1 VITESIM
8 DDSFSNLEEREVATN
23 VFRAKASIDSQTNY
37 LTATAKD
44 WGQWVDTFNFMHGD
58 ETYIDNNLDVE
69 SLANLQIDMMLF
81 FDASGELYY
90 IAGVDHHT
98 IEERN
103 ISATFR
109 EYIATEHLLFLEPS
123 LDKYVSGMIST
134 PEGPMMVGTSPIT
147 PNPIDETIAGTIVIA
162 KFLDPGFIEEL
173 EETTQLSINIKDIV
187 PYIPSLDNN
196 SALLQDSES
205 FQIDYADEGT
215 AVGTTLL
222 KDINGVPALAMEI
235 EMQRDVYQQGQSA
248 IHYVLYALFAIGA
261 VYGLVLILLIEKS
274 VLARVTLLSRNVNSI
289 TENGSLSS
297 RVHISGNDELR
308 MLADNMNHM
317 LQTLEDN
324 EEKLQAAE
332 HENQQ
337 KMEAVLANILSG
349 ILIIDS
355 QTHKI
360 IDVNPAAEDIIGL
373 PKKELVGREC
383 HEFICPAEKGKCPIS
398 DLGMSVNRSERM
410 LINQEGKKIWILK
423 SVVPVTVSGKDYFIE
438 SFVDLSKI
446 KEAEE
451 KLIQARVAAETAN
464 RAKSD
469 FLTTMSHEL
478 RTPLNSII
486 GFSDLIISGSV
497 GQISDTQRRFIENI
511 SSSGKHLLALIN
523 NVLDLSKVEANKME
537 LYYEIFSVADVFSE
551 VKQLIS
557 PLAAGSGLRVEFHRE
572 DNITTMYADKTR
584 FKQILFN
591 LISNAIKFTPT
602 DGSVA
607 VFASRKG
614 DMAEF
619 IVKDTGIG
627 ISKND
632 KGRLFQPFTQLDSA
646 INRQYAGTGLGL
658 SLVKQFIEM
667 HNGNI
672 RVDSEVGKGT
682 TFTFE
687 LPLIKRDIK
696 EVNLREARDKGDGLG
711 EANIVSGTIRQENTI
726 IEEPLILVIEDDDNS
741 RELLEV
747 TLKNEGYRVASA
759 SSGAEAL
766 KLAERLK
773 PLAITLDIMMP
784 GMDGWDVLKHLKEE
798 ERTKDIPV
806 IITSM
811 LDDKE
816 IGRTWG
822 AIDYFIKP
830 VDKDVLIAALEK
842 IEGNV
847 LKRDARETAK
857 SSIN

>member
-1 VITESIM
+1 MITESIM

>member
-1 VITESIM
+1 
-8 DDSFSNLEEREVATN
+8 
-23 VFRAKASIDSQTNY
+23 
-37 LTATAKD
+37 
-44 WGQWVDTFNFMHGD
+44 MHGD
-58 ETYIDNNLDVE
+58 ETYVDNNLDAG

-109 EYIATEHLLFLEPS
+109 EYIATEHLLFSEPS
-123 LDKYVSGMIST
+123 LDKYVSGVIST

-162 KFLDPGFIEEL
+162 KFLDPEFIEEL

-187 PYIPSLDNN
+187 PDISSLDNN

-337 KMEAVLANILSG
+337 KMEAVLANIISG

-451 KLIQARVAAETAN
+451 KLILARVAAETAN

-557 PLAAGSGLRVEFHRE
+557 PLAAGNGLRVEFHRE

-602 DGSVA
+602 DGSVT

-711 EANIVSGTIRQENTI
+711 EANIVSGTIRQGNTI

-847 LKRDARETAK
+847 LKRDARETTK

>member
-1 VITESIM
+1 M

-44 WGQWVDTFNFMHGD
+44 WGQWADTFNFMHGD
-58 ETYIDNNLDVE
+58 ETYIDNNLDTG

-98 IEERN
+98 FEERN

-109 EYIATEHLLFLEPS
+109 EYITTEHLLFSEPS
-123 LDKYVSGMIST
+123 LDKYVSGVIST

-162 KFLDPGFIEEL
+162 KFLDPEFIEEL

-187 PYIPSLDNN
+187 PDIPSLDDN

-205 FQIDYADEGT
+205 LQIDYADEDT
-215 AVGTTLL
+215 VVGTTLL
-222 KDINGVPALAMEI
+222 KDINGIPALAMEI

-248 IHYVLYALFAIGA
+248 IHYVLYALFTIGA

-274 VLARVTLLSRNVNSI
+274 VLARVTLLSRNVNAI

-297 RVHISGNDELR
+297 RVYMSGNDELY

-337 KMEAVLANILSG
+337 KMEAVLANIISG
-349 ILIIDS
+349 ILVIDS
-355 QTHKI
+355 KTHII

-373 PKKELVGREC
+373 PKEDIVGREC
-383 HEFICPAEKGKCPIS
+383 HDFMCPAERGKCPIS

-410 LINQEGKKIWILK
+410 LINQEGQKIWVLK
-423 SVVPVTVSGKDYFIE
+423 SVIPVTISGKDYFIE

-469 FLTTMSHEL
+469 FLSTMSHEL

-486 GFSDLIISGSV
+486 GFSDLITSGSA

-511 SSSGKHLLALIN
+511 SASGKHLLALIN

-537 LYYEIFSVADVFSE
+537 LYYEIFSVADVFSK

-557 PLAAGSGLRVEFHRE
+557 PLAAGNGLRVEFHRE
-572 DNITTMYADKTR
+572 ENITTMYADKTR

-602 DGSVA
+602 DGIVSVF
-607 VFASRKG
+607 VSRKG
-614 DMAEF
+614 NMAEF

-687 LPLIKRDIK
+687 LPLIEGDIK
-696 EVNLREARDKGDGLG
+696 EVNLREARDKGNGLG
-711 EANIVSGTIRQENTI
+711 EADIVPGTIRQENTI
-726 IEEPLILVIEDDDNS
+726 IKEPLILVIEDDDNS

-816 IGRTWG
+816 ISRTWG

-847 LKRDARETAK
+847 LKQKGMETAK
-857 SSIN
+857 SNIN